1 MEKEIKWDFPIDVK
15 IEYFD
20 SYKSYELT
28 GYRPIN
34 DVDGLDFDPD
44 WFRQDAINKLK
55 TGRYSPSSIPLGS
68 RTHREWW
75 IERKRRCNEGYTYNG
90 ERNKMGFPYRR

>member
-1 MEKEIKWDFPIDVK
+1 MEKEIKWDFPIDIK

-44 WFRQDAINKLK
+44 
-55 TGRYSPSSIPLGS
+55 
-68 RTHREWW
+68 
-75 IERKRRCNEGYTYNG
+75 
-90 ERNKMGFPYRR
+90 